1 MKKFIISVFFVVS
14 IVSFVWSNGDTITRE
29 ISVQPFEKIWIRQGY
44 VRFHSSNETRVTAT
58 VDSDLVEFIDIHVR
72 NQVLTIGLGALPDGT
87 VPFKEFTVDVYCI
100 SLDEV
105 TIRHAGMFEC
115 MDEIKSPTFTAN
127 ISGAG
132 TIKGNIRSDIFDA
145 NISGTGTIEVNI
157 QCDIFDANISGTGT
171 IEGNIQCDI
180 FNLNVLGGGFATLAG
195 NANESKIAFG
205 NTEGGFGTFGTF
217 DGKNFVTKNATMY
230 IEGPS
235 TAKVYVTEKLDGSI
249 VGNGEIS
256 YYGDPQ
262 INIKGNRNN
271 VKRIE

>member
-44 VRFHSSNETRVTAT
+44 VRFHSSNETHVTAT

-87 VPFKEFTVDVYCI
+87 VSFKEFTVDVYCI

-105 TIRHAGMFEC
+105 TIRRAGRFEC

-132 TIKGNIRSDIFDA
+132 TIKG
-145 NISGTGTIEVNI
+145 TI

-195 NANESKIAFG
+195 NAKESKIAFG

-217 DGKNFVTKNATMY
+217 DGKNFVTKNATMH

-235 TAKVYVTEKLDGSI
+235 TAKVYVTEKLDGSV

-262 INIKGNRNN
+262 INIKGNRDN